1 VPSLPKQ
8 LGARSLSDNSLSCG
22 ESGWSNSAGWLS
34 LNTGS
39 FDAGTDD
46 GLLPGSPDRPLAT
59 VGAACA
65 AGGAA
70 GATQRD
76 AK

>member
-1 VPSLPKQ
+1 MPSLPKQ